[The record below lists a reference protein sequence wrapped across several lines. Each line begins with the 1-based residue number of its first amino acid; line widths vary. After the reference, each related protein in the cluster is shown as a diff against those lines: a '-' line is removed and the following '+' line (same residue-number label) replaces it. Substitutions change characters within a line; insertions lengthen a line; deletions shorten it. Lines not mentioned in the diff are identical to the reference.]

1 MIRNNSPLMNFA
13 DLINSFLFQTCPHIL
28 EGESLSGNTFC
39 LMAGG
44 MLRATGDFLSK
55 EIDEVV
61 KRMYVSDS
69 EGEDDNEAAIRSVGK
84 TIKKVMYRGT

>member
-1 MIRNNSPLMNFA
+1 
-13 DLINSFLFQTCPHIL
+13 
-28 EGESLSGNTFC
+28 
-39 LMAGG
+39 MAP
-44 MLRATGDFLSK
+44 K